1 MSSRPNG
8 EILKGGIGMGKKILV
23 AIDESKNAMRAV
35 DYIART
41 FTCDHE
47 VTLYHVVMDTA
58 AICDMNSPELIP
70 YFTSQQITFCSL
82 EDKKKALVRNAMDE
96 AKKCLVQAGFD
107 EKHIVLKMEAKNKGV
122 ARDILSEAQSGYDTV
137 VLGRRGLSGITEF
150 LIGSVSQKV
159 LHGAKD
165 VSIVLVS

>member
-1 MSSRPNG
+1 
-8 EILKGGIGMGKKILV
+8 MGKKILV
-23 AIDESKNAMRAV
+23 AVDESENAMRAV

-41 FTCDHE
+41 FTPDHA

-82 EDKKKALVRNAMDE
+82 EDKKKELVQKAMDE
-96 AKKCLVQAGFD
+96 AKKRLVKAGFA
-107 EKHIVLKMEAKNKGV
+107 EKNIVSKMESKKNGV
-122 ARDILSEAQSGYDTV
+122 ARDILTEAQSGYETI
-137 VLGRRGLSGITEF
+137 VLGRRGLSSIAEF

-159 LHGAKD
+159 LHSAKD

>member
-1 MSSRPNG
+1 
-8 EILKGGIGMGKKILV
+8 MGKKILV
-23 AIDESKNAMRAV
+23 AVDESENAMRAV

-41 FTCDHE
+41 FTPDHE
-47 VTLYHVVMDTA
+47 VTLYHVVMNTA

-82 EDKKKALVRNAMDE
+82 EDKKKELVQKATDE
-96 AKKCLVQAGFD
+96 AKKRLVKAGFE
-107 EKHIVLKMEAKNKGV
+107 EKNIVSKMEPKKKGV
-122 ARDILSEAQSGYDTV
+122 ARDILTEAQSGYETI
-137 VLGRRGLSGITEF
+137 VLGRRGLSSVAEF

-159 LHGAKD
+159 LHSAKD

>member
-1 MSSRPNG
+1 
-8 EILKGGIGMGKKILV
+8 MGKKILV
-23 AIDESKNAMRAV
+23 GVDESENAMRAV

-41 FTCDHE
+41 FTPDHE
-47 VTLYHVVMDTA
+47 VTLYHVIMDTA

-82 EDKKKALVRNAMDE
+82 EDKKKELVQKAMDE
-96 AKKCLVQAGFD
+96 AKKRLVSAGFE
-107 EKHIVLKMEAKNKGV
+107 EKKIVSKMQSKKKGV
-122 ARDILSEAQSGYDTV
+122 ARDLIAEAQSGYDTI
-137 VLGRRGLSGITEF
+137 VLGRRGLSSIAEF